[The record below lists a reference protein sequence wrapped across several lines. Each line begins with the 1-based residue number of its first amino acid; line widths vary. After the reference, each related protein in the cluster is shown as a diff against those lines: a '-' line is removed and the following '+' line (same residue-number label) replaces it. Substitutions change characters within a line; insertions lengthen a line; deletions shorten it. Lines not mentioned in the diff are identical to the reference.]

1 MRHWMICS
9 ALIVS
14 SQVATPALA
23 AHGYALWG
31 QPRYAVDFKHFD
43 YVNPQAPKGGEL
55 RMVSNLRYSTFDK
68 YNPFTIKG
76 SPPAYLADML
86 FETLLTPSL
95 DETATGYGL
104 LAEDVD
110 VAADGLS
117 ATFKLR
123 KQARF
128 HNGKPVL
135 AQDVKHSYETLL
147 SKYVSPGYKTL
158 FAEVAACDVLDERTV
173 RFRFKKPNRDLPLT
187 VGALLPVFSRDWG
200 LGADGKPKAFDQV
213 VMDTPIGSGPY
224 KIGPVKFGKDISY
237 VRDPQYWGA
246 ALPVRVGLA
255 NFDRITIKI
264 YKDNTARLEA
274 LKAGEFDLM
283 RINSAGDWARRL
295 TGRRFASGELVKGA
309 FENKLPSGF
318 QSFFLNTRRELLKD
332 VRVREALG
340 LAYDFE
346 WMSRQMFYGAYQ
358 RVHGLF
364 GNTACETTGDPS
376 DAELALLK
384 PYESSLSPGTLGQMA
399 QPPRTDGPDGLRGN
413 LRRAQKLLADAGWTV
428 RDGALRNAG
437 GEPMVLEYLD
447 SSESG
452 VKIVSSW
459 MRNLEKLG
467 ITLKVRNVDY
477 ALYQQRMDKYDF
489 DIVTLNVPGTH
500 NPGQEYA
507 ELFGSAAADVE
518 GASNYVGLKSKAVD
532 AIIAQMAA
540 AKSEQQMLPACHAL
554 ERIIVHGHYL
564 IPQYYSGTHRMVYDA
579 WRLALPGQI
588 PAYSPGELWAVYA
601 WWAK

>member
-9 ALIVS
+9 ALIAC
-14 SQVATPALA
+14 SQVATF
-23 AHGYALWG
+23 AHAEHAYALWG
-31 QPRYAVDFKHFD
+31 QPRYAADFKHFD

-86 FETLLTPSL
+86 FETLLAPSL

-104 LAEDVD
+104 LAEDVH
-110 VAADGLS
+110 VPADGMS
-117 ATFKLR
+117 ATFRLR
-123 KQARF
+123 PQARF

-135 AQDVKHSYETLL
+135 AQDVKYSYETLL

-158 FAEVAACDVLDERTV
+158 FAEVDSCDVLDDRTV

-187 VGALLPVFSRDWG
+187 VGAVLPIFGRDWG
-200 LGADGKPKAFDQV
+200 LGSDGKPKPFDQV
-213 VMDTPIGSGPY
+213 VVDTPIGSGPY
-224 KIGPVKFGKDISY
+224 KIGPVKFGRDITY
-237 VRDPQYWGA
+237 VRDPSYWGA
-246 ALPVRVGLA
+246 DLPVRVGAA
-255 NFDRITIKI
+255 NFDRVTIKI

-295 TGRRFASGELVKGA
+295 TGRRFDSGELVKGA

-318 QSFFLNTRRELLKD
+318 QSFFLNTRRPQLQD

-364 GNTACETTGDPS
+364 GNTACETHGSPTE
-376 DAELALLK
+376 AELALLK
-384 PYESSLSPGTLGQMA
+384 PFEASLPPGTLGPIGL
-399 QPPRTDGPDGLRGN
+399 PPRTDVGDGLRGN
-413 LRRAQKLLADAGWTV
+413 LRRAQQLLADAGWTLK
-428 RDGALRNAG
+428 DGALRNAA
-437 GEPMVLEYLD
+437 GEPMVIEYLD
-447 SSESG
+447 SGDSARLISAW
-452 VKIVSSW
+452 S
-459 MRNLEKLG
+459 RNLEKLG
-467 ITLKVRNVDY
+467 ITLKLRNVDY

-507 ELFGSAAADVE
+507 ELFGSAAADQE
-518 GASNYVGLKSKAVD
+518 GGSNYVGLKSRAVD
-532 AIIAQMAA
+532 SIIAQMAA

-554 ERIIVHGHYL
+554 ERIIVQGHYL

-588 PAYSPGELWAVYA
+588 PAYSPGELWAVYT

>member
-1 MRHWMICS
+1 M
-9 ALIVS
+9 
-14 SQVATPALA
+14 
-23 AHGYALWG
+23 
-31 QPRYAVDFKHFD
+31 F
-43 YVNPQAPKGGEL
+43 APSIL
-55 RMVSNLRYSTFDK
+55 
-68 YNPFTIKG
+68 
-76 SPPAYLADML
+76 
-86 FETLLTPSL
+86 
-95 DETATGYGL
+95 
-104 LAEDVD
+104 
-110 VAADGLS
+110 
-117 ATFKLR
+117 
-123 KQARF
+123 
-128 HNGKPVL
+128 
-135 AQDVKHSYETLL
+135 
-147 SKYVSPGYKTL
+147 
-158 FAEVAACDVLDERTV
+158 
-173 RFRFKKPNRDLPLT
+173 
-187 VGALLPVFSRDWG
+187 
-200 LGADGKPKAFDQV
+200 
-213 VMDTPIGSGPY
+213 
-224 KIGPVKFGKDISY
+224 
-237 VRDPQYWGA
+237 GA

-332 VRVREALG
+332 VRVRDALG

-376 DAELALLK
+376 EAELALLK
-384 PYESSLSPGTLGQMA
+384 PYEGSLPPGTLGQMA

-489 DIVTLNVPGTH
+489 DIVTLNVPARTIRVR
-500 NPGQEYA
+500 NMPSC
-507 ELFGSAAADVE
+507 SAAPPPMWRGPQTMSVSRARPWMPSSPRWLRPSPSSRCCPPATRWS
-518 GASNYVGLKSKAVD
+518 ASSCTA
-532 AIIAQMAA
+532 
-540 AKSEQQMLPACHAL
+540 
-554 ERIIVHGHYL
+554 
-564 IPQYYSGTHRMVYDA
+564 TT
-579 WRLALPGQI
+579 
-588 PAYSPGELWAVYA
+588 
-601 WWAK
+601 